1 MIKRYNNLSFL
12 FFIPGIVGQIA
23 GIIMMDDQSRLGTLG
38 FVLLIAGTVGAITG
52 FAYYAKAKGRS
63 PAWCV
68 AGFLGLPG
76 LLLLAV
82 LKDRSG
88 DPWNT

>member
-1 MIKRYNNLSFL
+1 MIKRYNNMSFL
-12 FFIPGIVGQIA
+12 FFIPGMIA
-23 GIIMMDDQSRLGTLG
+23 Q
-38 FVLLIAGTVGAITG
+38 IAGTVQMEKNPQLGLILLVIGSVGTVTG
-52 FAYYAKAKGRS
+52 FACYAKAKGRNV
-63 PAWCV
+63 AWGL

-82 LKDRSG
+82 LKDESG

>member
-1 MIKRYNNLSFL
+1 MIKRYNNQSFL
-12 FFIPGIVGQIA
+12 FFIPGIIGQIA
-23 GIIMMDDQSRLGTLG
+23 GIFLMDKDAPLALVGI
-38 FVLLIAGTVGAITG
+38 VLLIAGTAGAVTG

-63 PAWCV
+63 PGWCI